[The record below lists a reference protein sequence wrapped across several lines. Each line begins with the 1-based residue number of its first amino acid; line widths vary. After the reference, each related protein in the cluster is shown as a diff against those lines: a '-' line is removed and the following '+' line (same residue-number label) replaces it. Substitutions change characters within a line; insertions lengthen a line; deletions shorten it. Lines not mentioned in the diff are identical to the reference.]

1 VIFSR
6 KSPVSDGPI
15 CRYQA
20 ESAVIITLF
29 PRKPMAISSSSII
42 HFTRT
47 KAALKGILKDNFK
60 VKFCLETVCLV
71 DNPVSHAFPMVSFCD
86 IPLSQVKEHIDKY
99 GSYGIGLTKEWAKRE
114 GLSPV
119 QYVATGSL
127 YARSLRKLVNSN
139 VPNPPMKW
147 DAINDTHR
155 SVLDVM
161 RYVKNYEADL
171 TRNGTTRKNYRF
183 YDEREWRYVPGFS
196 EDFPMIATGESYE
209 KASLKTALNRAVS
222 SLRLKFN
229 PHDIKYIIVKTD
241 SEISEFVT
249 AIRES
254 KGKHYSLE
262 DIERLTTRI
271 ITREQIETDL

>member
-1 VIFSR
+1 
-6 KSPVSDGPI
+6 
-15 CRYQA
+15 
-20 ESAVIITLF
+20 
-29 PRKPMAISSSSII
+29 
-42 HFTRT
+42 
-47 KAALKGILKDNFK
+47 
-60 VKFCLETVCLV
+60 
-71 DNPVSHAFPMVSFCD
+71 
-86 IPLSQVKEHIDKY
+86 
-99 GSYGIGLTKEWAKRE
+99 
-114 GLSPV
+114 
-119 QYVATGSL
+119 
-127 YARSLRKLVNSN
+127 
-139 VPNPPMKW
+139 MKW